1 MNAIA
6 PGSVETEGLHPSS
19 SIGTERTSDTPL
31 RPLGPPEDIARVAVF
46 LASDEAGWIIGE
58 RIQVSGGRA
67 LPLRAPITLRA
78 AATTHSLQDCHPRV
92 RSERHCARSREPF
105 QPVTK
110 VKEN

>member
-1 MNAIA
+1 MNAVT
-6 PGSVETEGLHPSS
+6 PGSVETEGLHPSG
-19 SIGTERTSDTPL
+19 SIGTELTSDTPL
-31 RPLGPPEDIARVAVF
+31 RPLGQPEDIARVAMF
-46 LASDEAGWIIGE
+46 LASDEAGWISE

-67 LPLRAPITLRA
+67 LPLQAPIMLRA
-78 AATTHSLQDCHPRV
+78 AAPTHALQDCHPRV